1 MIAFFSICSGILLTH
16 LFYCLLLY
24 FPDNGQEQL
33 SKQTVIVC
41 DQLTFAKRVFRQFQ
55 NHFITS
61 QKIFF
66 SLEIS
71 LIIILWASMVHW
83 VSANYCYLLLFS
95 LLFSLF
101 DWRSQEYPFI
111 LWLFSFV
118 SLLLFYSINYL
129 SLILLLLGLLA
140 HLRPF
145 SIGAGDFFYLA
156 SLALVLDLTSL
167 IWLIQLASLAGITAC
182 LLLGIKRI
190 PFIPYLSFGLFWIVL
205 LEHF

>member
-41 DQLTFAKRVFRQFQ
+41 DQLTFAKRVFRQLQ

-83 VSANYCYLLLFS
+83 VSAS
-95 LLFSLF
+95 
-101 DWRSQEYPFI
+101 
-111 LWLFSFV
+111 
-118 SLLLFYSINYL
+118 
-129 SLILLLLGLLA
+129 
-140 HLRPF
+140 
-145 SIGAGDFFYLA
+145 
-156 SLALVLDLTSL
+156 
-167 IWLIQLASLAGITAC
+167 
-182 LLLGIKRI
+182 
-190 PFIPYLSFGLFWIVL
+190 
-205 LEHF
+205 

>member
-1 MIAFFSICSGILLTH
+1 
-16 LFYCLLLY
+16 
-24 FPDNGQEQL
+24 
-33 SKQTVIVC
+33 
-41 DQLTFAKRVFRQFQ
+41 
-55 NHFITS
+55 
-61 QKIFF
+61 
-66 SLEIS
+66 
-71 LIIILWASMVHW
+71 
-83 VSANYCYLLLFS
+83 
-95 LLFSLF
+95 
-101 DWRSQEYPFI
+101 
-111 LWLFSFV
+111 
-118 SLLLFYSINYL
+118 YSINYL

>member
-33 SKQTVIVC
+33 SKQTVIVG
-41 DQLTFAKRVFRQFQ
+41 
-55 NHFITS
+55 
-61 QKIFF
+61 
-66 SLEIS
+66 

-83 VSANYCYLLLFS
+83 VSASYCYLLLFS